1 MNEGQVENQKKTGRS
16 VLRKLIFIVAALLGL
31 ILIIGG
37 GWYLFTSLTE
47 KSEQEAV
54 RIDKEVVAKQA
65 AVVADYFRP
74 VRKQLNDLA
83 RDANVKK
90 LFTSGDTNEL
100 ALEADRRKGQFESA
114 LKLRFLLP
122 GNYELD
128 NITNPPLG
136 FASLAMLRRAESSDD
151 VINPEAIL
159 LGSDNAYIVFI
170 KRVKNDAGVVI
181 GLIHLSLAINLLKQS
196 LAGVPVSGAY
206 LELQQHAGSKTQILA
221 SRGDASLKQGQPVI
235 ESVAGT
241 GWNLAHWGGSSV
253 ATAGSGL
260 GPRSIAGLVVA
271 VVVLVGVAAFLFSR
285 KKQTTSEESA
295 QEVADVEPVIYTGAI
310 KAIMEGAHPGME
322 KLVPNLESIQ
332 SQTGSITPMS
342 QGLVG
347 DDITMMINKSD
358 VQAEVEKGD
367 FFDLTGGGEEPEPA
381 PAPPSEAITEPNLK
395 AVKTPPAA
403 EQQAENP
410 ELSPVIFRTYDI
422 RGVVGKDLTPEI
434 VKQIGQSIG
443 SEAAVR
449 EQKKVIVGR
458 DGRTS
463 SPELGEALIEGLRT
477 AGRDVIDIGMVPT
490 PVLYYA
496 TNTLDSASG
505 VMLTGSHNGP
515 DYNGLKIVL
524 AGQTLSEDAIKTIY
538 QRIIDGNL
546 ETGQG
551 GLETHEILADYIRRV
566 SEDIPVALGNAF
578 KLVVDCGNGVAGV
591 LAPQL
596 YRALGHEVVELFC
609 EVDGKF
615 PNHHPDPSQPE
626 NLQALIDKVKT
637 EQADLGFAFDGDGD
651 RLGVVDGEGNII
663 WPDRQLMI
671 LARDVLT
678 RNPGAEI
685 IYDVKCS
692 RYLKSIIEAGGG
704 KPLMWKTGHSLIK
717 RKMKEVDAPLAGEMS
732 GHIFFKERWY
742 GFDDALYTGAR
753 MLEVLLASKAKPVE
767 VFAEIPDSVSTPEL
781 RMDLAEDEHISF
793 MAELKTRINFSDAE
807 IFDIDGFR
815 IEFTDGWGLVRP
827 SNTTPSLILRFEAD
841 NPEALARIQADFHK
855 LLLSVKPDLVLPF

>member
-1 MNEGQVENQKKTGRS
+1 MSEGQVENQKQPGRS
-16 VLRKLIFIVAALLGL
+16 ALRKVIFVVAAVLGL
-31 ILIIGG
+31 VIIIGG
-37 GWYLFTSLTE
+37 GWYLSNSLSK
-47 KSEQEAV
+47 KSEQESV
-54 RIDKEVVAKQA
+54 RTDKEAVAKQA

-74 VRKQLNDLA
+74 VRKQLTEMA
-83 RDANVKK
+83 RDTSVKQ
-90 LFTSGDTNEL
+90 LFASGDTEQL
-100 ALEADRRKGQFESA
+100 ALEADRRTGQFESA

-128 NITNPPLG
+128 DVSKPPLG
-136 FASLAMLRRAESSDD
+136 FASLAMLRHAESSSD

-159 LGSDNAYIVFI
+159 LGSDNAHIVFI
-170 KRVKNDAGVVI
+170 KRVKNDTGEVI
-181 GLIHLSLAINLLKQS
+181 GLIHLSLAIDLLKQS
-196 LAGVPVSGAY
+196 LSGIPVSGAY
-206 LELQQHAGSKTQILA
+206 LELQQHIGSRTLVLA
-221 SRGDASLKQGQPVI
+221 SRGDAGLKQGQPVI
-235 ESVAGT
+235 EQVAGT
-241 GWNLAHWGGSSV
+241 GWNLAHWGELS
-253 ATAGSGL
+253 AAAAGGGL
-260 GPRSIAGLVVA
+260 NLPLIAGLVVA
-271 VVVLVGVAAFLFSR
+271 AIVLVAVVVLLFSR
-285 KKQTTSEESA
+285 GKRTTADENVPAASEAEA
-295 QEVADVEPVIYTGAI
+295 VIYTGAI

-322 KLVPNLESIQ
+322 KLIPNLGSIQ
-332 SQTGSITPMS
+332 SQSGNITPIS

-347 DDITMMINKSD
+347 DDITMMLSKSD
-358 VQAEVEKGD
+358 LEAEAEKGD
-367 FFDLTGGGEEPEPA
+367 FFDLTGGGEEPA
-381 PAPPSEAITEPNLK
+381 PASPSEAITEPNLK
-395 AVKTPPAA
+395 AVKIPPDAD
-403 EQQAENP
+403 EQTDKP
-410 ELSPVIFRTYDI
+410 EISPVIFRTYDI
-422 RGVVGKDLTPEI
+422 RGVVGKDLTAEI

-443 SEAAVR
+443 SEAASR

-463 SPELGEALIEGLRT
+463 SPELGEALIEGLRS

-496 TNTLDSASG
+496 TNTLDTTSG

-524 AGQTLSEDAIKTIY
+524 AGETLSEAAIQTIY
-538 QRIIDGNL
+538 QRIVNGDF

-596 YRALGHEVVELFC
+596 YKAMGHEVVELFC

-626 NLQALIDKVKT
+626 NLQALIDKVQA

-692 RYLKSIIEAGGG
+692 RHLKSIIEAGGG
-704 KPLMWKTGHSLIK
+704 KPMMWKTGHSLIK
-717 RKMKEVDAPLAGEMS
+717 SKMKEIGAPLAGEMS

-753 MLEVLLASKAKPVE
+753 MLEVLLASKAKPSE

-781 RMDLAEDEHISF
+781 RVDLSEDAHSSF
-793 MAELKTRINFSDAE
+793 MAELKDKINFPGAE
-807 IFDIDGFR
+807 VFDIDGYR
-815 IEFTDGWGLVRP
+815 IEFPDGWGLVRP
-827 SNTTPSLILRFEAD
+827 SNTTPCLILRFEAD
-841 NPEALARIQADFHK
+841 NPEALSRIQADFHQ
-855 LLLSVKPDLVLPF
+855 LLLSVKPDLTLPF